1 MKPLKKTI
9 GAMILG
15 SVMFLS
21 GCSLLQYVEQSPLAS
36 QLAVQQ
42 ATLRYINEDAEKA
55 QRVIVV
61 AEQVK
66 EYASG
71 VVTIALLDHYIRA
84 QVKWNKLSIADAV
97 LLDTLLFELAERM
110 QEKVGAGELSEQDL
124 ANVEKVIGWVI
135 LYASMVAE

>member
-1 MKPLKKTI
+1 MKKTI

-55 QRVIVV
+55 QRVITV
-61 AEQVK
+61 AEQV
-66 EYASG
+66 EDQVSG
-71 VVTIALLDHYIRA
+71 VVTIALLDNYLSA
-84 QVKWNKLSIADAV
+84 QIQWHKLSIADAV
-97 LLDTLLFELAERM
+97 LLDALLVELANRLE
-110 QEKVGAGELSEQDL
+110 EKMGEAELSPQDL
-124 ANVEKVIGWVI
+124 ANVQRVIGWVI